1 MSHFN
6 LTPPVAAR
14 HPAMTRGWS
23 GGVGCNPADPA
34 AAPPQGSRPPLR
46 ILLVND
52 DAALLG
58 MYRRIVTRWPIPAT
72 VRCAI
77 DAIVALKE
85 VERAMPD
92 LVVCDVSPTRRANL
106 GFVRHLARL
115 PAAADTTI
123 VLVSA
128 FEAGTLERLGG
139 VPPGV
144 RVYEA
149 VVPFAALLEIATQL
163 RAARAQVPSSSPDG
177 RQRTEA
183 PVTHV

>member
-1 MSHFN
+1 MSDFD
-6 LTPPVAAR
+6 LTPPVAAQ

-23 GGVGCNPADPA
+23 GGVGCSTADLA
-34 AAPPQGSRPPLR
+34 AAPLPVRSPTLR

-58 MYRRIVTRWPIPAT
+58 MYCRIVARWPIPTT

-77 DAIVALKE
+77 DAIIALKE

-92 LVVCDVSPTRRANL
+92 LVVCDVSPARRANL

-115 PAAADTTI
+115 PAAADTAI

-128 FEAGTLERLGG
+128 FEPGALERLGG
-139 VPPGV
+139 VPPRV

-149 VVPFAALLEIATQL
+149 VVPFAALRDFGAQL
-163 RAARAQVPSSSPDG
+163 LAAKAPLQSSSLAD
-177 RQRTEA
+177 RQRTETD
-183 PVTHV
+183 VDLV